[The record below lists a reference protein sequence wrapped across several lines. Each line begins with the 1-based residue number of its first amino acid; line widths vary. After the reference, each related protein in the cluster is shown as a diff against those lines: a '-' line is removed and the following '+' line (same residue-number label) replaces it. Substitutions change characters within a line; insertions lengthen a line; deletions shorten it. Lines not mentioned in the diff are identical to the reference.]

1 MTKTKDKVVTFILD
15 YMIYFLFVL
24 LVVILWIAKS
34 TFMTW
39 GNWMAILRSA
49 SMKGVIS
56 FGMCMVIIG
65 SNVDL
70 STGSTIALAGVIVA
84 ICCRKLTAAF
94 GEDFRN
100 MAAVIGVVICILVTF
115 IFGYEHAW
123 STHKLGMPAFIVTT
137 ATQGILYGAAG
148 MLSGGENIANIYPQ
162 WFINLGMGRIPA
174 GNQNG
179 IPVPVL
185 VLAII
190 FGITYFIMGYTTTGR
205 SIYATGGNQEA
216 ARLSGINVFR
226 SKVVFFVAVQMMAAL
241 GGLINSA
248 QLSSGSFTYGRDWG
262 SDIIASVVIGG
273 TPMGGGAGTVVGTM
287 IGILF
292 IGVLTNGMTILN
304 FSVYSQFLIRGIV
317 LFGAV
322 FISATKE
329 RNARKK

>member
-1 MTKTKDKVVTFILD
+1 
-15 YMIYFLFVL
+15 
-24 LVVILWIAKS
+24 
-34 TFMTW
+34 MTW

-84 ICCRKLTAAF
+84 VCCRKLTAAF
-94 GEDFRN
+94 GEDFRGW
-100 MAAVIGVVICILVTF
+100 AAVIGIVICVLVTF

-123 STHKLGMPAFIVTT
+123 STHKLNMPAFIVTT

-179 IPVPVL
+179 LPIPVL
-185 VLAII
+185 VLVII
-190 FGITYFIMGYTTTGR
+190 FGLTYFIMGYTTTGR

-226 SKVVFFVAVQMMAAL
+226 AKVVFFVAAQLMAAL

-248 QLSSGSFTYGRDWG
+248 QLSSGSFTYGKDWG

-273 TPMGGGAGTVVGTM
+273 TPMGGGTGTIVGTM

-304 FSVYSQFLIRGIV
+304 FSVYSQFLIRGCV